1 MKRLLLIRHAERP
14 TIPDQEIGNDVAL
27 TPQGVQDSMKF
38 GAHLSESVVSI
49 SSSPIARCVQTAKI
63 IADVKG
69 YPEEHIVT
77 CRDLGDPGFVIDDGS
92 VAWSHW
98 QEKGHEA
105 VNQYL
110 LDGKERWSGFADLHQ
125 AVSDFREKIRAK
137 LIDSPGGVHVWVTH
151 DTILAA
157 FASRVL
163 PKSLSLNEWPNF
175 LDYFEVSMNPAG
187 NLMYSYSQHNYL
199 DGYDCG

>member
-14 TIPDQEIGNDVAL
+14 IIPDQEVGNDVVL
-27 TPQGVQDSMKF
+27 TQQGVQDSVKF
-38 GAHLSESVVSI
+38 GAHLSEPIISI
-49 SSSPIARCVQTAKI
+49 NSSPIERCVQTARI

-77 CRDLGDPGFVIDDGS
+77 CRDLGDPGFVIEDGS

-110 LDGKERWSGFADLHQ
+110 LSGKERWSGFSDLPL
-125 AVSDFREKIRAK
+125 AVSAFREKIRTK
-137 LIDSPGGVHVWVTH
+137 LLDSPDGIHVWVTH

-163 PKSLSLNEWPNF
+163 TKSLSLNEWPYF
-175 LDYFEVSMNPAG
+175 LDYLEVSMNHTED
-187 NLMYSYSQHNYL
+187 LMYSYSRWNRSA
-199 DGYDCG
+199 GCE